1 LKEEDVKDSVQK
13 VIKDFPRT
21 TPFKDSRP
29 GEKWMKLFLK
39 RNSEITKRNT
49 EVISKA
55 RAAVTE
61 EKISDWFQELDN
73 FLINECCRDV
83 LDDPSR
89 IFNCDETGL
98 QTCPKSG
105 RVLGPR
111 HIKDFY
117 EIAQGHEKECI
128 GNRIMYLFC
137 RWYCSTTNGSYPY
150 KRIPTSLMATFPN
163 NWMIGRLDS
172 GWMVSSTF
180 FEFISNGF
188 FTWLVKNKV
197 KFPVV
202 LFVDGHKSHLSLELA
217 DFCAQNQIII
227 YCLLP
232 NSTHIMQPC
241 DVAIFKPLKASWK
254 NVVAKNK
261 RSGNSITKNNFVN
274 HFQEAFD
281 CTNKFNCEWF

>member
-1 LKEEDVKDSVQK
+1 MVFSFRIANKFKYSEEQMRLALEDVTSKSLSLNKASIKYNIPKSTLPMKLSGKTLLVRKMGPCSFLSDKEENRIKAWVLNNATLGFPLKEEDVKDSVQK

-61 EKISDWFQELDN
+61 EKIRDWFQELDD
-73 FLINECCRDV
+73 FLMNQNCRDV

-98 QTCPKSG
+98 QACPKSG

-128 GNRIMYLFC
+128 TVLCIYSADGTVAPPMVVGLTGY
-137 RWYCSTTNGSYPY
+137 
-150 KRIPTSLMATFPN
+150 TS
-163 NWMIGRLDS
+163 IDS
-172 GWMVSSTF
+172 G
-180 FEFISNGF
+180 
-188 FTWLVKNKV
+188 
-197 KFPVV
+197 
-202 LFVDGHKSHLSLELA
+202 
-217 DFCAQNQIII
+217 
-227 YCLLP
+227 
-232 NSTHIMQPC
+232 
-241 DVAIFKPLKASWK
+241 
-254 NVVAKNK
+254 
-261 RSGNSITKNNFVN
+261 
-274 HFQEAFD
+274 
-281 CTNKFNCEWF
+281 